1 MLKEK
6 YQNAKRFVKEHKAD
20 IALCGL
26 AITGTA
32 LIGQHILINTL
43 GKNDK
48 ELLKNDEYLLK
59 LVEIIGRAANM
70 ANEDIEALAECNGL
84 TIEDVWSKAFDKKY
98 NLNDNN

>member
-32 LIGQHILINTL
+32 LIGQHILIKTL
-43 GKNDK
+43 GENDK
-48 ELLKNDEYLLK
+48 ELLK